1 MPSYESTEEYLN
13 STQIGR
19 QIIRIRENVSA
30 ALTAIEAKGV
40 TVPSGATS
48 DDLADLIAQISGGGN
63 EPTYE
68 TTVPLQTFNCNIGL
82 SNGAYGA
89 YITSYSEVPIAGEKY
104 RVTFDSTEYTV
115 TAQNYGSTSP
125 YIGDIGVETQ
135 AADATLAYPFE
146 IMYYNREV
154 LYLAVKGSGTHTLQ
168 VDKITSN

>member
-1 MPSYESTEEYLN
+1 MSISSEIT
-13 STQIGR
+13 
-19 QIIRIRENVSA
+19 RISGNVSA
-30 ALTAIEAKGV
+30 ALAAIGAKGV

-48 DDLADLIAQISGGGN
+48 DDLADLIAQIQTGGGS

-68 TTVPLQTFNCNIGL
+68 TVIPLQTLNCNIGL
-82 SNGAYGA
+82 SNNAYGT

-104 RVTFDSTEYTV
+104 RVTFDGTEYTV

-125 YIGDIGVETQ
+125 YIGDIGVEAQ

-146 IMYYNREV
+146 IMYYNGNV
-154 LYLAVKGSGTHTLQ
+154 LYLAVKGSGSHTLK

>member
-1 MPSYESTEEYLN
+1 MSIQSEIT
-13 STQIGR
+13 
-19 QIIRIRENVSA
+19 RISENVSA

-40 TVPSGATS
+40 TIPSGANS
-48 DDLADLIAQISGGGN
+48 DDLADLIAQISGGGS

-68 TTVPLQTFNCNIGL
+68 TTIPLQTLNCNIGL

-89 YITSYSEVPIAGEKY
+89 YITSYLEVPIAGEKY

-146 IMYYNREV
+146 IMYYNGEV
-154 LYLAVKGSGTHTLQ
+154 LYLAVKGSGSHTLK